1 VTGRHLLVFLGLGVL
16 ACVVGGCKEIEYPES
31 FRYEFRPHPYKDAAN
46 NRQEITLDDEMAGQL
61 SQALE
66 SFFGT
71 PRNPTIRFEWS
82 EETSQTAKNERD
94 LLSDDNLRQGSAL
107 YRQHCLHCHGM
118 MGDGNGPTGQFLN
131 PKPRDFRTG
140 LFKFRSTVKKS
151 GDQIDTSMVQVA
163 PSRADLL
170 KTLRH
175 GIPTASMPAFNL
187 LTQKQLDQLVSYVIH
202 LSLRGQV
209 ELFFAKKKEVPGE
222 SDVAEQVQ
230 KVTKRWLADAVSPLV
245 PKRPSKPWDQL
256 HAEGR
261 ATNWSAGRQIF
272 LGDGACVQCH
282 GKDGQASEIELPD
295 NKTRK
300 NEWGDPIQPR
310 NLTLGFYRGGSRP
323 IDIFYRIKLGI
334 SGSGMPAASD
344 KLSDDQL
351 WQLVDYVL
359 SMPQQLR

>member
-1 VTGRHLLVFLGLGVL
+1 MSGHRLPLLFGFGIAVFCF
-16 ACVVGGCKEIEYPES
+16 AGCRETEYPES
-31 FRYEFRPHPYKDAAN
+31 FRYEFRPHYFKDASN
-46 NRQEITLDDEMAGQL
+46 NRQELVLDAETASQL
-61 SQALE
+61 NSALE

-71 PRNPTIRFEWS
+71 PRNPTIRFDWQAEKGRIF
-82 EETSQTAKNERD
+82 EEESK
-94 LLSDDNLRQGSAL
+94 LLSDESLRQGSIL

-118 MGDGNGPTGQFLN
+118 MGDGAGPTGQFLN

-140 LFKFRSTVKKS
+140 LFKFRSTVRKS
-151 GDQIDTSMVQVA
+151 GDQIDTSVVQVA

-170 KTLRH
+170 KTLRQ
-175 GIPTASMPAFNL
+175 GVPTASMPAFNL
-187 LTQKQLDQLVSYVIH
+187 LEQKQLDQLVSYVIH
-202 LSLRGQV
+202 LSIRGQV
-209 ELFFAKKKEVPGE
+209 ELYFAKRKEVPGE
-222 SDVAEQVQ
+222 SDVADQVQ
-230 KVTKRWLADAVSPLV
+230 KTLKRWLADSSSPLI
-245 PKRPSKPWDQL
+245 PKRPPKPWDEL

-261 ATNWSAGRQIF
+261 STNWSAGRQIY

-282 GKDGQASEIELPD
+282 GKDGQASEIEQPD

-334 SGSGMPAASD
+334 TGSGMPAASD

-351 WQLVDYVL
+351 WLLVDYVM